1 MPRKKGGRSG
11 TPDGYAPSPLG
22 LVGVDSPRAADS
34 ASELGADLVA
44 PPVPGW
50 SGLATRVPCDAP
62 CAATL
67 EPAPVATGIG
77 SHVHALLSPK
87 LMTNAGLGAGDW
99 VALAVVESP
108 AAVRAAGGAG
118 TSTPA
123 RGGGVVVGGGT
134 PSSTNG
140 ANTPRTPLSR
150 SSSVAGDDPRTP
162 RGAVADLPPPLDAPA
177 ALIPALLARNVT
189 LDVPP
194 PDAFAHPAD
203 ATDATLAAAA
213 AAAAPDALGRF
224 TVLARV
230 HPNPK
235 TSAPAGATLAR
246 KIWMSLGCPPGGAG
260 IHVYPLEGPSAAPGT
275 RSERDVVRFPG
286 DAGDD
291 IVPGDGTA
299 RAPAPGATCAS
310 ATLRLW
316 AVEGDASR
324 GDWLRR
330 GLAPG
335 AGPRQRSV
343 LEALA
348 RRALDGRCLLPG
360 NLARLPLLGTSAY
373 FLVEDV
379 VDSSGRGPGT
389 VDREKTSVTL
399 RPRDDAAAAGSD
411 DSKDAGSSSDDD
423 GSDDVGAAA
432 ARRARRAAA
441 RLGSGGFS
449 ALGGVGEHA
458 AALRELVQLPLRR
471 PELFESCGVRPPRG
485 VLLWGP
491 PGTGKTRLARAAAS
505 AAGATLMVVRGPEL
519 IGAHVGESEAAL
531 RGVFAAAS
539 AAAPCV
545 VLLDELDAI
554 APARSGGDGLGGRG
568 GGDGGG
574 GADEAM
580 SARVVAALL
589 SVLDGA
595 GADAVSLHRVVVVAT
610 TNRPE
615 AIDRALRRPGRFD
628 REIEVGV
635 PTPAGRREILDAH
648 LRGVRHELTDAQA
661 AELAADA
668 HGFVGADV
676 AALCRGAA
684 MEALRRRVREKTT
697 KGAAESVER
706 ERMNEGGDAEAAS
719 ASAASASAASLA
731 DRLDGLSVSSS
742 SDKRMADDDAP
753 PTVTWDD
760 FLAARVRVRPSAL
773 REVAVEVPKVAWD
786 DVGGLGDV
794 KQRLKEAVEWSERHP
809 DAMRRVGAKPPKGI
823 LLYGPPGCS
832 KTMLARA
839 VASASGRNFLTVKGP
854 ELYSKW
860 VGDSEKAVRSLFARA
875 RASAPSVVFLDEL
888 DGLVGARSSGSSS
901 GGEGPSVH
909 DRLLTQLLSEMDG
922 LQTGR
927 GDASDAVA
935 VVAATNRP
943 DLVDAALLR
952 PGRFDRLLFIPPPRT
967 AEDRAEILRVKL
979 RRTPVG
985 ADVNLDM
992 LAMAT
997 QGYTGADLAAVCREA
1012 ALAALEEDVD
1022 ATEVCARH
1030 FAAATGRTPPSPP
1043 PAKELA
1049 EVYAKFARPGA
1060 GLAAV

>member
-22 LVGVDSPRAADS
+22 VAGVDSPRAADS
-34 ASELGADLVA
+34 ASDLGADLVA

-50 SGLATRVPCDAP
+50 SGLSTRVPCGAP
-62 CAATL
+62 FGATL
-67 EPAPVATGIG
+67 EPTPVATGIG

-123 RGGGVVVGGGT
+123 RGGGVGGGGT

-150 SSSVAGDDPRTP
+150 SSSVAGDAPRTP
-162 RGAVADLPPPLDAPA
+162 RGAGADRPPSLDAPA
-177 ALIPALLARNVT
+177 ALIPALLARNVA
-189 LDVPP
+189 LDVAP
-194 PDAFAHPAD
+194 PDAFADPAD
-203 ATDATLAAAA
+203 TTDATLAAAA

-235 TSAPAGATLAR
+235 ASAPSGTTLAR
-246 KIWMSLGCPPGGAG
+246 KIWMSLGSPPGGAG
-260 IHVYPLEGPSAAPGT
+260 IHVYPLEGPSAIPEISGI
-275 RSERDVVRFPG
+275 S
-286 DAGDD
+286 
-291 IVPGDGTA
+291 GDGNENAVVTA
-299 RAPAPGATCAS
+299 RAPTPGATCAS

-335 AGPRQRSV
+335 AGPRQRAV

-379 VDSSGRGPGT
+379 GLRPGT

-399 RPRDDAAAAGSD
+399 KPRDDAGEGAGAGSGSEDAGSD
-411 DSKDAGSSSDDD
+411 SEDDD
-423 GSDDVGAAA
+423 SGSDSDDVAAAA
-432 ARRARRAAA
+432 ARRARRAAD
-441 RLGSGGFS
+441 RLGVGGFAS
-449 ALGGVGEHA
+449 LGGVGEHA
-458 AALRELVQLPLRR
+458 AALHELVELPLRR

-539 AAAPCV
+539 EAAPCV

-554 APARSGGDGLGGRG
+554 APARSGGDGLGARG
-568 GGDGGG
+568 GDGG

-580 SARVVAALL
+580 SARIVAALL

-628 REIEVGV
+628 REIEVGA

-661 AELAADA
+661 ATLAADA

-697 KGAAESVER
+697 TRAEGEEAR
-706 ERMNEGGDAEAAS
+706 ARRDGDGDGDTAS
-719 ASAASASAASLA
+719 AASAASLA
-731 DRLDGLSVSSS
+731 DRMDGLSVSSP
-742 SDKRMADDDAP
+742 SDERSGRVERSDAP
-753 PTVTWDD
+753 STVTWDD

-809 DAMRRVGAKPPKGI
+809 DAMSRVGAKPPKGI

-888 DGLVGARSSGSSS
+888 DGLVGARSSG

-952 PGRFDRLLFIPPPRT
+952 PGRFDRLLFIPPPRA

-992 LAMAT
+992 LATAT
-997 QGYTGADLAAVCREA
+997 HGYTGADLAAVCREA
-1012 ALAALEEDVD
+1012 ALAALEENID
-1022 ATEVCARH
+1022 AKEVCARH